1 MTAKRF
7 RLRERF
13 EEHVTHRDS
22 EIKRDL
28 KRMHNNLELG
38 YRSVMMAVNVGWKK
52 NSQFSKLRRRPRLGD
67 GVEKSL
73 V

>member
-38 YRSVMMAVNVGWKK
+38 YRSVMMAVK
-52 NSQFSKLRRRPRLGD
+52 FSKLRRRPRLGD